1 MGCAISR
8 IEVLDNNIANKNSIV
23 SITNNRETE
32 LTPEIYYE
40 SNKMEDPVN
49 FNSKSIYREL

>member
-8 IEVLDNNIANKNSIV
+8 IEVLDNNIANNNSIV
-23 SITNNRETE
+23 SVSNRETE

-40 SNKMEDPVN
+40 SNQMEDPVN